1 MALLSFTKQKSLSTF
16 AEDIVVTQAVID
28 GFATII
34 NDDAVSFVL
43 SKDTVVQYTR
53 AHYPIDYFHLNRNYR
68 ERDFEWKT
76 FDTVLIH
83 SVLNANCLYSRVNF
97 FNPLKNANLLPL
109 DAAFQNLCNPFT
121 DQLLHMFKITCT
133 D

>member
-28 GFATII
+28 GFAITI
-34 NDDAVSFVL
+34 NDNAISFVL
-43 SKDTVVQYTR
+43 SKDTVVQYTKTK
-53 AHYPIDYFHLNRNYR
+53 YPMDYFRLNSNYIQ
-68 ERDFEWKT
+68 RDFEWKT

-97 FNPLKNANLLPL
+97 LNRLKNANLLPL